1 MVARTP
7 YWHSG
12 EKNMTETAKRKIEK
26 AEDFWARKAALAR
39 SYEEGKDPVSGILTE
54 IAARTKFKPCTD
66 PAHRHLGYH
75 QCSKDPFENRS

>member
-1 MVARTP
+1 
-7 YWHSG
+7 
-12 EKNMTETAKRKIEK
+12 MTETAKRKIEK

-75 QCSKDPFENRS
+75 QCSK